1 MDNDYIFKA
10 FIVNAKEYDNGNKDA
25 SGAWLTFPTTKDEVS
40 ALFEEIGLP
49 DNASNREY
57 FVDDYVCGNDDVK
70 KYLSVSLNIDEL
82 NYLASRITELK
93 DLEMTVF
100 RAAIQKDDIVTLTDT
115 INLTYNTEYYNL
127 IPDMYSWENVGAYFA
142 SEQGFDISLLGDL
155 AEYFDFEAY
164 GKDYA
169 TQNGGELVEYGYI
182 EDGYTEWRKVYNGM
196 IENIPPEYIVT
207 KDGENIQYD
216 YNFDIQ
222 FEASTDLGAD
232 IDLYMRSIDSGYATK
247 YPDAFEQMKYFSDCL
262 LEQRTLAVKDML
274 TASNRQEGDALVDR
288 ICEFEQTYAQDKY
301 MLYQVKDGEQARD
314 YRFIPY
320 SQLQKHGLTVDKNN
334 YELTYVCGLSE
345 KTTLENLFTQFNTDL
360 PQDFKG
366 RSMSVSDVVVM
377 KRNGEEKAYYCDSMG
392 FKEVPQFLSENH
404 LETVE
409 KSEEQNFNQID
420 GTINNEPP
428 KQETITVL
436 VVEPMQE
443 PYVKRIPAELE
454 ALQKEVDGLI
464 VCAYP
469 SEKPIALICN
479 DEGKINGLQPNRAL
493 YDTEGE
499 MYDIVAG
506 TFLIAGISRDNGDFV
521 SLSPD
526 LQRQF
531 TNRFKN
537 PEIFVRV
544 NGEIQA
550 VPVKPSIK
558 KVLNKLKKEQD
569 GSDKQKPQ
577 KKPPNQEI

>member
-10 FIVNAKEYDNGNKDA
+10 FIVNAAEYDNGNKDT
-25 SGAWLTFPTTKDEVS
+25 SGAWLMFPTTKDEVS
-40 ALFEEIGLP
+40 ALLEKIGLRN
-49 DNASNREY
+49 NANHREY
-57 FVDDYVCGNDDVK
+57 FIDDYVCGNDDMNK
-70 KYLSVSLNIDEL
+70 FLSVSLNIDEL
-82 NYLASRITELK
+82 NYLASRITELD

-100 RAAIQKDDIVTLTDT
+100 QAAIQRDDIVTLTDA
-115 INLTYNTEYYNL
+115 INLTYNTEYYNV
-127 IPDMYSWENVGAYFA
+127 ISDMYSWENVGAYFA
-142 SEQGFDISLLGDL
+142 SQQGFDIAAMGDL
-155 AEYFDFEAY
+155 ADYFDYEAY

-169 TQNGGELVEYGYI
+169 NQHGGELAEGVYI
-182 EDGYTEWRKVYNGM
+182 EDGCAEWTKAYNGM

-207 KDGENIQYD
+207 RNGENIQYD

-222 FEASTDLGAD
+222 FEASKDLAFD
-232 IDLYMRSIDSGYATK
+232 IDRYMRGIDNDYAAK
-247 YPDAFEQMKYFSDCL
+247 YPDDFEQMKYFSDCL

-274 TASNRQEGDALVDR
+274 AASNRHEGDTLVDR
-288 ICEFEQTYAQDKY
+288 ICEFEQTYQQDKY
-301 MLYQVKDGEQARD
+301 MLYQVKGGEQTRD
-314 YRFIPY
+314 YRFMSY
-320 SQLQKHGLTVDKNN
+320 SQLQKQGLTVDKNN

-345 KTTLENLFTQFNTDL
+345 KTTLENLFTQFNTDC

-377 KRNGEEKAYYCDSMG
+377 KRNGEEKAYYCDSAG
-392 FKEVPQFLSENH
+392 FKEVPQFLAENH
-404 LETVE
+404 LETAE
-409 KSEEQNFNQID
+409 KTEEQNFNQID
-420 GTINNEPP
+420 GEINNEPP
-428 KQETITVL
+428 KQGTIAVL

-443 PYVKRIPAELE
+443 PYVKRIPTGLE
-454 ALQKEVDGLI
+454 AMQKEVGGLI
-464 VCAYP
+464 ACAYP

-479 DEGKINGLQPNRAL
+479 DEGKINGMQLNRAL

-506 TFLIAGISRDNGDFV
+506 TFLIAGINSDNSDFI

-531 TNRFKN
+531 ANRFKN
-537 PEIFVRV
+537 PEIFVRI

-550 VPVKPSIK
+550 VPVKPSIR

-569 GSDKQKPQ
+569 GRDKPEPQ